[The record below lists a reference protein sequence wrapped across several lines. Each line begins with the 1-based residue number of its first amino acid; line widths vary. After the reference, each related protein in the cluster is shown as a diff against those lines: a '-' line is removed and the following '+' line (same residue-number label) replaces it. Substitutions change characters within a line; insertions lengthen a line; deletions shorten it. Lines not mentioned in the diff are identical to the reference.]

1 MTDIREQAR
10 QALDGDLVEPMAL
23 SCETIAEVE
32 EMHARGIASMT
43 DCTCNENGH
52 LSTIHDLAIEEV
64 PALLRTLRSRDA
76 LIAGLLAELER
87 VTAFSLYQQVCRTLQ
102 AAPTETVEVAV
113 RRVVAERDAALSTL
127 QQVREPLR
135 SLADVLAFSARDWG
149 QARDLAW
156 LWGILHGWDDD
167 DPDLDAM
174 SEQALLQGWDDHE
187 VARLRSLHGIVARI
201 LDGGAS

>member
-87 VTAFSLYQQVCRTLQ
+87 VESGYHELINRQGSLLTNAVNAMKGDPPPLT
-102 AAPTETVEVAV
+102 TWSHHDVAELAKG
-113 RRVVAERDAALSTL
+113 VVSERDAALSTL
-127 QQVREPLR
+127 QQVRE
-135 SLADVLAFSARDWG
+135 LASGPSCYAGVWPAVKVA
-149 QARDLAW
+149 DL
-156 LWGILHGWDDD
+156 L
-167 DPDLDAM
+167 
-174 SEQALLQGWDDHE
+174 
-187 VARLRSLHGIVARI
+187 RI
-201 LDGGAS
+201 LDGGPS